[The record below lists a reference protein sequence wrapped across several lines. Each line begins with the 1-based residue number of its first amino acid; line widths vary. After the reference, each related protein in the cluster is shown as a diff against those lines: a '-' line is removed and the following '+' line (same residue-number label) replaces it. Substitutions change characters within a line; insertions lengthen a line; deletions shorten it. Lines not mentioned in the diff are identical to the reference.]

1 MKNYKS
7 ERHDFA
13 NMFIYGTYNLFGITG
28 ATGAMGP
35 TGPNSGFTGAVGA
48 TGAMGPTGSNSGFT
62 GAVGAT
68 GTMGP
73 TGSNSGFTGAVGA
86 TGAMGPT
93 GSNSGFTGAVG
104 ATGAMGP
111 TGSNV
116 WDGYLDGTHYGE
128 YLYWDGDKWCIG
140 GGYSDGKIKLGHEA
154 GMQNQEDCAIAI
166 GTSAGHSNQGLYCVA
181 IGNQT
186 GQVNQGRDSVSIGI
200 QSGNTNQ
207 KENSISIGSQSGM
220 MNQGNNSIAIG
231 HLSGKN
237 DQGNFSIAIGNSSG
251 ENSQPNESI
260 IISAGDT
267 GLNALNKG
275 LYIKPIRENI
285 GTSTIMYDQITGELT
300 FFNGL
305 MGHTGATGA
314 DGLMGHTGATGA
326 DGLMGHTG
334 ATGADGLVGHTGA
347 TGADG
352 LMGHTGTTG
361 ADGLMGH
368 TGPGGGATGATGADG
383 LVGHTGATGADGL
396 VGHTGATG
404 ADGLVGHTG
413 ATGATGADGLVG
425 HTGATGADGLT
436 GHTGATGANL
446 VLPDG
451 INFGDY
457 LFWNDSKWVLADTK
471 INLGSGCGST
481 NQAEHT
487 VAIGN
492 LSGNKNQQQY
502 SIAIGTMAAEVD
514 QHTSA
519 IAIGISA
526 GNLKQGDNSVAIGAA
541 SGKNV
546 QGDSAIAIGTNA
558 GFDGQINES
567 IAIGND
573 AGRYGQSKCGIS
585 IGSGAGCTGQGEYAI
600 AIGTNAGLDTQHPN
614 SIIINAATTSLDNKN
629 NEGLFIKPIRQ
640 ETSENKDILMYDST
654 TGEVTHDSNIHCVYA
669 NIKGMDRT
677 GGLLSDG
684 TVAPTEIGR
693 WEKNTISGNTMFFGI
708 RHDKTYDE
716 IEADANLDHPSVM
729 VNGAQFEVLSNDK
742 DNNALN
748 PTIINTGPG
757 DNYIGGLNTIFN
769 GNEFVQ
775 IKQNAM
781 MKGNYDG
788 KTNNIQYLNI
798 GEGNGNHF
806 NADGVTVADNIDM
819 CYLKIN
825 GGQNASGD
833 GFTYFPHNSFS
844 NTDDGA
850 FSGSNLIRGDTQMD
864 DVVVHTLTGI
874 IVSKNFD
881 SDTKMQYIRNYI
893 DDNDKSVGFNELR
906 ISSDAPTATDLDT
919 LKVIPIKIKA
929 VSYYDSIP
937 AYDTPI
943 EMVNLKVKRN
953 AVENDDVT
961 NKSYVDGAITPLE
974 QRIKQLEGRLVE
986 LESALSLTNL

>member
-1 MKNYKS
+1 MKLKIQIPKT
-7 ERHDFA
+7 HDYE
-13 NMFIYGTYNLFGITG
+13 NMYMYGTSGCTSG
-28 ATGAMGP
+28 SGSGSGP
-35 TGPNSGFTGAVGA
+35 TGP
-48 TGAMGPTGSNSGFT
+48 
-62 GAVGAT
+62 
-68 GTMGP
+68 
-73 TGSNSGFTGAVGA
+73 
-86 TGAMGPT
+86 
-93 GSNSGFTGAVG
+93 
-104 ATGAMGP
+104 
-111 TGSNV
+111 
-116 WDGYLDGTHYGE
+116 
-128 YLYWDGDKWCIG
+128 
-140 GGYSDGKIKLGHEA
+140 
-154 GMQNQEDCAIAI
+154 
-166 GTSAGHSNQGLYCVA
+166 
-181 IGNQT
+181 
-186 GQVNQGRDSVSIGI
+186 
-200 QSGNTNQ
+200 
-207 KENSISIGSQSGM
+207 
-220 MNQGNNSIAIG
+220 
-231 HLSGKN
+231 
-237 DQGNFSIAIGNSSG
+237 
-251 ENSQPNESI
+251 
-260 IISAGDT
+260 
-267 GLNALNKG
+267 
-275 LYIKPIRENI
+275 
-285 GTSTIMYDQITGELT
+285 
-300 FFNGL
+300 
-305 MGHTGATGA
+305 
-314 DGLMGHTGATGA
+314 
-326 DGLMGHTG
+326 TG

-352 LMGHTGTTG
+352 LMGHTGATGATG

-368 TGPGGGATGATGADG
+368 TGATGTDGLMGHTGATGTDGLMGPTGPGGGATGATGATGLMGHTGATGADG
-383 LVGHTGATGADGL
+383 LVGHTGATGTDGL